1 MVRRQIPC
9 YEFSHRTLCLYVA
22 QDYFAIIFGTH
33 MRALTAR
40 ASFCIFLH
48 NAKNGHRGRQ
58 YIIRTGYTKRQSM
71 CRTVRAIRLNLRVT
85 PFYLRAILIVMP
97 QYPRAKTTSP
107 NLRVA
112 PFYLRAILII
122 IHQYTRLKTIS
133 PNLRVALFYLRV
145 HFKAY
150 VLLGS
155 VVPPELST
163 TSFCI
168 RILRRFTTV

>member
-1 MVRRQIPC
+1 MVRDFSPEITVLPIGTSVFALQAAPRQESPVPR
-9 YEFSHRTLCLYVA
+9 HRTPQISATGNELK
-22 QDYFAIIFGTH
+22 Q
-33 MRALTAR
+33 AR
-40 ASFCIFLH
+40 
-48 NAKNGHRGRQ
+48 G
-58 YIIRTGYTKRQSM
+58 
-71 CRTVRAIRLNLRVT
+71 NLRVT
-85 PFYLRAILIVMP
+85 PFYLRAILIVMH
-97 QYPRAKTTSP
+97 QYPRSKTTSP

>member
-1 MVRRQIPC
+1 MYPSSPRGTVFTTKQPQCKRKSSQAKLVSFLSRATGTRTPNSGARNRCVANYTIALCSWNGGSIYLLPRRVKPNPA
-9 YEFSHRTLCLYVA
+9 F
-22 QDYFAIIFGTH
+22 F
-33 MRALTAR
+33 
-40 ASFCIFLH
+40 
-48 NAKNGHRGRQ
+48 AKNR
-58 YIIRTGYTKRQSM
+58 KKNPSK

-85 PFYLRAILIVMP
+85 PFYLRAIL
-97 QYPRAKTTSP
+97 
-107 NLRVA
+107 N
-112 PFYLRAILII
+112 I
-122 IHQYTRLKTIS
+122 IHQYTRLKTTS